1 MLALCTESS
10 SSQAFW
16 SLPLHCALPPVPPP
30 RPTPSSLPACPPSDS
45 VDEFWSGW
53 YGDLQL
59 WQLPVTKK
67 KAGRVLQTHSPLF
80 RL

>member
-1 MLALCTESS
+1 MYGVQLLSGFLVSSIALRLT
-10 SSQAFW
+10 
-16 SLPLHCALPPVPPP
+16 PVPPP
-30 RPTPSSLPACPPSDS
+30 RPTPSSLPARPPSDS